1 MEKNERLPELLEEL
15 KTVLVAKNRK
25 RSGRKK
31 NRQYL
36 EFVQVSIEE
45 NEWNDMDWHEN
56 RMKLFGKTFRW
67 KFDRQKHGISV

>member
-15 KTVLVAKNRK
+15 KTVLGEKEVA
-25 RSGRKK
+25 K

-45 NEWNDMDWHEN
+45 N
-56 RMKLFGKTFRW
+56 T
-67 KFDRQKHGISV
+67 